1 MLKKLMEYKLF
12 ETAPGAG
19 KDKTQVK
26 YPGVR
31 DAVDG
36 NTAVIH
42 VEREASDAA
51 GAYPITPSTQM
62 GEYWAEASAAGHL
75 NISDRPL
82 IFIEPESE
90 HAAAG
95 VTAGMSMTGLR
106 AVNFSSGQG
115 VAFMHESL
123 YAAVGKRL
131 PYVLNMGCR
140 AITKASLNVHAGHDD
155 YHCIDDTGFI
165 QVMAKDAQGAA
176 DLNLI
181 ARKAAE
187 LSLTPAIVGQDG
199 FLTTHLIESVRLPER
214 ELVAEY
220 LGKPDDLIDTPT
232 PAQAM
237 LYGPKRR
244 RVPAIWDVDVPLLSG
259 SVQNQDAYM
268 QAVAGQRPY
277 FFDHIGDITDR
288 CMAEYAEL
296 TGRQYKRVA
305 TYRCEDAEYLILG
318 MGSMIVQAE
327 AVADWLRE
335 HRKLKVG
342 VVDLTLFRP
351 FPGDLLGAILKGRKG
366 VAVLE
371 RTDQPLAEDLPL
383 MREVRATVTKCIE
396 NGACVAG
403 DKPAYPGYAAYASAK
418 DMPRLYSG
426 CYGLGSRDMQP
437 EALIGAVENMLPN
450 APQKKFFYLSVD
462 FVRDTPANPKDE
474 IHNQNILEAYPRIR
488 ELALRG
494 SENPNLLPK
503 DSITVR
509 MHSVGGW
516 GAITTGKNLAMTL
529 YELLGWDI
537 KANPKYGSE
546 KKGQPTTYYL
556 SAAPE
561 PIRVNCEYVYVD
573 VVLSPDPNVHEH
585 SNPVAGLKK
594 GGVFIVQSNRSA
606 EDLWASFPL
615 WMQKQIVDNDI
626 RVFYLD
632 AFQIARE
639 EAGSADLQLR
649 MQGIAFQ
656 GAFFAASP
664 VMKNANLTEEKLFK
678 AIEDQL
684 QAKFGGKGK
693 RVVDDNLRVVR
704 RGFTELKEITEKSV
718 GATRRSLRDKAAGL
732 PVMLKQMPEGDGKV
746 ADIHRFWEQ
755 TGSFYASGKGSDNLV
770 DPFIGASL
778 IPAATGVFRDMTQIR
793 FEYPEWIAENCTA
806 CGNCYTEC
814 PDSAIPGLVST
825 VADVFNT
832 AVTRVERGGRP
843 TRYLRRAVRTLEKK
857 LRGMIGGDAVSV
869 RPLID
874 DAINAVVA
882 EAPEAERQ
890 GLAEE
895 FRLLRESLGDFQ
907 LGTTKPYWTQK
918 EKKGK
923 GAGGLFSI
931 TINPYTCKGCA
942 LCVKVCEDDAL
953 RMVPQTE
960 ESVERLRRD
969 WNFWLD
975 LPTTPKE
982 YGRID
987 SLDEKIGALETLLLD
1002 KQNYGSM
1009 PCGDGACLGCGEKTA
1024 IHLFTGTVTALMQPR
1039 VEKHVAHLDEL
1050 IGRLEKHI
1058 RMKLTESVD
1067 LSDTGAVLQAVNAA
1081 KDQDLTLASLAAKI
1095 MENKPSRP
1103 LDPAWVKWATQ
1114 LIEKLKDL
1122 KWRYAEGPAKRGR
1135 AAMGIVNSTGC
1146 TSVWGSTYPFHPYP
1160 FPWTSHLFQDSPS
1173 VAMGIFEGH
1182 MAKMAEGFKA
1192 VRMAELELAGEYS
1205 AEKHEDFF
1213 RRFNWQQ
1220 FSEGEW
1226 LLCPPVVSLGGDGA
1240 MYDIGFQN
1248 LSRAL
1253 MSGMPIKVLVV
1264 DTQVYSNTGG
1274 QACTSGFISQ
1284 ISDMAPFGAAQ
1295 RGKQETRKEISLI
1308 GMAHR
1313 TSYVMS
1319 GTIAHSNHLI
1329 ESYIDGL
1336 NSRRPALFNIYAVC
1350 PPEHGIGD
1358 DKSVDQSKLAVE
1370 GRAYPL
1376 FRFDPDAGTTF
1387 SECVSLEG
1395 NPALEQDWPTYTLS
1409 YTDENGA
1416 AQKMELPMTFA
1427 DFAATEGRFGKQF
1440 RKAPPETWN
1449 DDMVPVADFLKL
1461 AKDEREGKFPF
1472 IWATDQKNR
1481 LTRLLITEDLVR
1493 ACEERLNFWKQL
1505 KDVAGLNRAEVDTEM
1520 LADQVRAELLAKITA
1535 SLGVGGADL
1544 PAANAPPHISTQ
1556 GAAQGNAPA
1565 ADGYEPVWVESPEC
1579 TACDECTSIA
1589 PKVFVYNDQKQ
1600 AIVVNPKG
1608 ARFADL
1614 VKAAEKCTAG
1624 CLHPGTPWNMNEPG
1638 IEKLMARAAK
1648 YN

>member
-1 MLKKLMEYKLF
+1 MLKKLKEYKLF
-12 ETAPGAG
+12 ETGPGAG
-19 KDKTQVK
+19 KDKTQFK
-26 YPGVR
+26 YPGIR

-36 NTAVIH
+36 NTAVVH

-62 GEYWAEASAAGHL
+62 GEYWAEAAAAGHL

-199 FLTTHLIESVRLPER
+199 FLTTHLIESVMLPER
-214 ELVAEY
+214 ELVAEF

-277 FFDHIGDITDR
+277 FFDHIGEITDR

-296 TGRQYKRVA
+296 TGRQYKRVS
-305 TYRCEDAEYLILG
+305 TYRCEDADYLILG

-335 HRKLKVG
+335 TRKLKVG

-351 FPGDLLGAILKGRKG
+351 FPGDLLGAILKGKKG

-383 MREVRATVTKCIE
+383 MREVRATVTKCLE
-396 NGACVAG
+396 NGSAEG
-403 DKPAYPGYAAYASAK
+403 KPAYPGYAAYASAR

-437 EALIGAVENMLPN
+437 EALIGTVENMLPN

-474 IHNQNILEAYPRIR
+474 IHNQSILEAYPRIR

-585 SNPVAGLKK
+585 SNPVAGLKQ

-664 VMKNANLTEEKLFK
+664 VMKNAGLTEEKLFK

-704 RGFTELKEITEKSV
+704 RGFTELKEITQKSV
-718 GATRRSLRDKAAGL
+718 GATRRNLRDKAAGL
-732 PVMLKQMPEGDGKV
+732 PVMLKQLPEGDGKV

-778 IPAATGVFRDMTQIR
+778 VPAATGVFRDMTQIR

-857 LRGMIGGDAVSV
+857 LRGMIGSDGVAV

-874 DAINAVVA
+874 DAINATVA
-882 EAPEAERQ
+882 EAPEAERE
-890 GLAEE
+890 GLSEE
-895 FRLLRESLGDFQ
+895 FRLFRESLGDFQ
-907 LGTTKPYWTQK
+907 FGTTKPYWTQK

-923 GAGGLFSI
+923 GTGGLFSI
-931 TINPYTCKGCA
+931 TINPYTCKACA

-953 RMVPQTE
+953 RMVTQTE
-960 ESVERLRRD
+960 ESTERLRRD

-975 LPTTPKE
+975 LPSTPKE

-1002 KQNYGSM
+1002 KHNYGSM

-1058 RMKLTESVD
+1058 RMKLTESMD

-1081 KDQDLTLASLAAKI
+1081 KGEDLTLANLAAKI

-1122 KWRYAEGPAKRGR
+1122 KWRYAEGPTKRGR
-1135 AAMGIVNSTGC
+1135 AEMGIVNSTGC

-1192 VRMAELELAGEYS
+1192 LRMAELELAGEYNT
-1205 AEKHEDFF
+1205 EKHEDFF
-1213 RRFNWQQ
+1213 RRFTWQQ
-1220 FSEGEW
+1220 FSEEEW

-1274 QACTSGFISQ
+1274 QACTSGFIGQ

-1319 GTIAHSNHLI
+1319 GTIAHTNHLI

-1395 NPALEQDWPTYTLS
+1395 NPALDQDWPVYTLN

-1449 DDMVPVADFLKL
+1449 DDMVPMADFIRLGKE
-1461 AKDEREGKFPF
+1461 EREGKFPF

-1481 LTRLLITEDLVR
+1481 LMRLLATEDLVR
-1493 ACEERLNFWKQL
+1493 ATEERLNFWKQL
-1505 KDVAGLNRAEVDTEM
+1505 KGIAGLDRAAVDTEM

-1535 SLGVGGADL
+1535 SLGVSGPAAAADAVS
-1544 PAANAPPHISTQ
+1544 PAPAFPATAANAE
-1556 GAAQGNAPA
+1556 
-1565 ADGYEPVWVESPEC
+1565 GYEPVWVESPEC

-1589 PKVFVYNDQKQ
+1589 PKVFVYNEQKQ

-1608 ARFADL
+1608 AKFADI

-1624 CLHPGTPWNMNEPG
+1624 CLHPGTPWNMSEPG
-1638 IEKLMARAAK
+1638 IEKLMTRAAK

>member
-1 MLKKLMEYKLF
+1 
-12 ETAPGAG
+12 
-19 KDKTQVK
+19 
-26 YPGVR
+26 
-31 DAVDG
+31 
-36 NTAVIH
+36 
-42 VEREASDAA
+42 
-51 GAYPITPSTQM
+51 
-62 GEYWAEASAAGHL
+62 
-75 NISDRPL
+75 
-82 IFIEPESE
+82 
-90 HAAAG
+90 
-95 VTAGMSMTGLR
+95 
-106 AVNFSSGQG
+106 
-115 VAFMHESL
+115 
-123 YAAVGKRL
+123 
-131 PYVLNMGCR
+131 
-140 AITKASLNVHAGHDD
+140 
-155 YHCIDDTGFI
+155 
-165 QVMAKDAQGAA
+165 
-176 DLNLI
+176 
-181 ARKAAE
+181 
-187 LSLTPAIVGQDG
+187 
-199 FLTTHLIESVRLPER
+199 
-214 ELVAEY
+214 
-220 LGKPDDLIDTPT
+220 
-232 PAQAM
+232 
-237 LYGPKRR
+237 
-244 RVPAIWDVDVPLLSG
+244 
-259 SVQNQDAYM
+259 
-268 QAVAGQRPY
+268 
-277 FFDHIGDITDR
+277 
-288 CMAEYAEL
+288 
-296 TGRQYKRVA
+296 
-305 TYRCEDAEYLILG
+305 
-318 MGSMIVQAE
+318 
-327 AVADWLRE
+327 
-335 HRKLKVG
+335 
-342 VVDLTLFRP
+342 
-351 FPGDLLGAILKGRKG
+351 
-366 VAVLE
+366 
-371 RTDQPLAEDLPL
+371 
-383 MREVRATVTKCIE
+383 
-396 NGACVAG
+396 
-403 DKPAYPGYAAYASAK
+403 
-418 DMPRLYSG
+418 
-426 CYGLGSRDMQP
+426 
-437 EALIGAVENMLPN
+437 
-450 APQKKFFYLSVD
+450 
-462 FVRDTPANPKDE
+462 
-474 IHNQNILEAYPRIR
+474 PRIR
-488 ELALRG
+488 ELAVRG

-664 VMKNANLTEEKLFK
+664 VMKNAGLTEEKLFK

-704 RGFTELKEITEKSV
+704 RGFSELKEITEKSV
-718 GATRRSLRDKAAGL
+718 GATRRNLRDKAAGL
-732 PVMLKQMPEGDGKV
+732 PVMLKQLPEGDGRV

-778 IPAATGVFRDMTQIR
+778 VPAATGVFRDMTQIR

-857 LRGMIGGDAVSV
+857 LRGMIDGDGVSI

-874 DAINAVVA
+874 DAINATVA

-895 FRLLRESLGDFQ
+895 FRLFRESLGDFQ
-907 LGTTKPYWTQK
+907 FGTTKPYWTQK

-923 GAGGLFSI
+923 GSGGLFSI
-931 TINPYTCKGCA
+931 TINPYTCKACA

-953 RMVPQTE
+953 RMVTQTE
-960 ESVERLRRD
+960 ESTERLRRD

-975 LPTTPKE
+975 LPSTPKE
-982 YGRID
+982 YSRID

-1081 KDQDLTLASLAAKI
+1081 KGEDLTLASLSAKI

-1122 KWRYAEGPAKRGR
+1122 RWRYVEGPTKRGR
-1135 AAMGIVNSTGC
+1135 AEMGIINSTGC

-1192 VRMAELELAGEYS
+1192 VRMAELELANEYT

-1213 RRFNWQQ
+1213 RRFTWQQ
-1220 FSEGEW
+1220 FSEDEW
-1226 LLCPPVVSLGGDGA
+1226 LLCPPVVSIGGDGA

-1284 ISDMAPFGAAQ
+1284 VSDMAPFGAAQ

-1319 GTIAHSNHLI
+1319 GTIAHTNHLI

-1376 FRFDPDAGTTF
+1376 FRFDPDAGVTF

-1395 NPALEQDWPTYTLS
+1395 NPALEQDWPVYTLK
-1409 YTDENGA
+1409 YTDEAGA
-1416 AQKMELPMTFA
+1416 EQKMELPMTFA
-1427 DFAATEGRFGKQF
+1427 DFAATEGRFAKQF

-1449 DDMVPVADFLKL
+1449 DDMVPMADFLALDKG
-1461 AKDEREGKFPF
+1461 EREGKFPF
-1472 IWATDQKNR
+1472 IWAVDKKNR
-1481 LTRLLITEDLVR
+1481 LMRLLATDDLVR
-1493 ACEERLNFWKQL
+1493 ATEERLHFWQQL
-1505 KDVAGLNRAEVDTEM
+1505 KNIAGLDKAAVDTEM

-1535 SLGVGGADL
+1535 SLGVAGGVAS
-1544 PAANAPPHISTQ
+1544 AAGASQPQ
-1556 GAAQGNAPA
+1556 AAQSAAPA
-1565 ADGYEPVWVESPEC
+1565 ADGYEPVWVETPEC
-1579 TACDECTSIA
+1579 TACDECTTLA

-1608 ARFADL
+1608 GKYADI